1 MRIGSSF
8 VENVY
13 SALEKVQM
21 PTPEE
26 EIGRFLA
33 GDPPSSDD
41 QEGMELEGAE
51 GESGEE
57 GLAEGEEELGPP
69 KSKKK
74 KKKSEVKALSVRLLH
89 VSFAVNGLPFCYCF
103 ATEDLAHL

>member
-1 MRIGSSF
+1 
-8 VENVY
+8 
-13 SALEKVQM
+13 M
-21 PTPEE
+21 PTS

-33 GDPPSSDD
+33 GDPPPSDD

-51 GESGEE
+51 RESGDE
-57 GLAEGEEELGPP
+57 GLVEGEEELGPP
-69 KSKKK
+69 KSKKKK

-89 VSFAVNGLPFCYCF
+89 VSLAVSSLPFCYCL